1 MPAIRAYQA
10 DLHIHTV
17 LSACAE
23 VEMIP
28 PLIVDEALLKGLD
41 IIAITDHNATANVAA
56 VMEAARGTG
65 LTVLPGMEFQAQEE
79 VELLCI
85 FDTLEQATAWQQE
98 VSAHLLPLQ
107 NDPERFGPQF
117 VVDAE
122 GDFVREE
129 LSFYQGPAQIPLEEA
144 TRVVHALGGLVIPAH
159 ITRPAKG
166 LLGVLGL
173 WPSHLTTDAAE
184 VSPRLHPSEA
194 RQRYPLLPDVPLITN
209 SDAHWL
215 DVIGQVRTTFF
226 LAAPTIAELRRA
238 LHGVDGRSFH
248 VP

>member
-1 MPAIRAYQA
+1 MPVREYRA
-10 DLHIHTV
+10 DLHVHTV

-28 PLIVDEALLKGLD
+28 PLIVDEALRKGLD
-41 IIAITDHNATANVAA
+41 LIAVTDHNATANAAA

-65 LTVLPGMEFQAQEE
+65 LVVLPGMEFQAQEE

-85 FDTLEQATAWQQE
+85 FDTLEQVARWQE
-98 VSAHLLPLQ
+98 DVTAHLLPLK
-107 NDPERFGPQF
+107 NDPDHFGPQF

-122 GDFVREE
+122 GDFVEE
-129 LSFYQGPAQIPLEEA
+129 ATAFYQGPAQIPLADAAE
-144 TRVVHALGGLVIPAH
+144 RVRALGGLVIPAH
-159 ITRPAKG
+159 IERPSKG

-173 WPSHLTTDAAE
+173 WPADLHVDAASL
-184 VSPRLHPSEA
+184 SPNLRPSEA
-194 RQRYPLLPDVPLITN
+194 RRRYPFLADIPLITC

-215 DVIGQVRTTFF
+215 DALGKVLTIFT
-226 LAAPTIAELRRA
+226 LAASPGVKELRRA
-238 LHGVDGRSFH
+238 LQKQEGRDVC

>member
-1 MPAIRAYQA
+1 MAVRPFRA

-28 PLIVDEALLKGLD
+28 PLIVEEALFKGLD
-41 IIAITDHNATANVAA
+41 LIAVTDHNAIGNVAA
-56 VMEAARGTG
+56 VMEAARSTD
-65 LTVLPGMEFQAQEE
+65 LHVLPGMEFQAQEE

-85 FDTLEQATAWQQE
+85 FETLEQAEAWQAIVTE
-98 VSAHLLPLQ
+98 HLLPLE

-117 VVDAE
+117 VVDAK
-122 GDFVREE
+122 GDFVAEDTH
-129 LSFYQGPAQIPLEEA
+129 FYQGPAQIPLSEA
-144 TRVVHALGGLVIPAH
+144 ARTVRELGGLVIPAH
-159 ITRPAKG
+159 VDRPTKG

-173 WPSHLTTDAAE
+173 WPPDLQADAAAL
-184 VSPRLHPSEA
+184 SCNLRPSQA
-194 RQRYPLLPDVPLITN
+194 RQRFPFLPDIPLIAN

-215 DVIGQVRTTFF
+215 DAIGTTMTFF
-226 LAAPTIAELRRA
+226 QMNAPTVAELRLA
-238 LHGVDGRSFH
+238 LQGKGERHVH